1 MLKQWKET
9 LARLAREKVE
19 AFIRFRARRLL
30 SVRTFAYS
38 LSNMEREE
46 VLVEIKNEIQRETNR
61 LLRWILGMVIG
72 GVLSITAGLIA
83 WGELRSDV
91 NTLKKDAKSADYFYT
106 NFITRIEYLEMLKT
120 RDKSLEETKAAVLR
134 IENKLDVLVR

>member
-1 MLKQWKET
+1 
-9 LARLAREKVE
+9 
-19 AFIRFRARRLL
+19 
-30 SVRTFAYS
+30 
-38 LSNMEREE
+38 MEREE

-91 NTLKKDAKSADYFYT
+91 NTLKKDFKSADYFYT

>member
-1 MLKQWKET
+1 
-9 LARLAREKVE
+9 
-19 AFIRFRARRLL
+19 
-30 SVRTFAYS
+30 
-38 LSNMEREE
+38 MEREE